1 MKILMLTPYL
11 PYPPNSGGQT
21 RSYNLIKNLADKHE
35 ITLFSLIKDDREA
48 ENLRELTK
56 FCEVKVFKR
65 SKTPWTLK
73 NVLHTGFSLYPFL
86 VIRNLVTDERS
97 AIEKELANKKYD
109 LIHAETFYVMP
120 HIPKSITPILLVE
133 QTIEYLVYKHY
144 VEDQAPLLAKPL
156 FAVDVAKLRHWETF
170 FWKKADG
177 VVAMSESD
185 KREMQK
191 LINGLKIDI
200 VPNGIDPNY
209 FSLKKEPNKEPR
221 VLYVGNFK
229 WLQNAEA
236 VEVLMHKVWPNIK
249 AKVPHAKLWIVGKDI
264 TEKIKK
270 YQSSDIE
277 ITEGIPDIRDAY
289 LNSSVL
295 VAPIEGPGGTRL
307 KILEAMASGLPV
319 VTTDVGAEGLG
330 VVNGKHAFVTNKWS
344 EMAKTTV
351 EVIQNPKRSQE
362 MGQEARNFVK
372 KLYSWEVSADLLDK
386 IYRRVVDEKS

>member
-21 RSYNLIKNLADKHE
+21 RSYNLIKNLASKHE

-48 ENLRELTK
+48 DNLGELTK
-56 FCEVKVFKR
+56 YCEVKVFKR
-65 SKTPWTLK
+65 SKTPWTFK
-73 NVLHTGFSLYPFL
+73 NVIHTGFSLYPFL
-86 VIRNLVTDERS
+86 VIRNLVTEEKL
-97 AIEKELANKKYD
+97 AIEEELAGKKYD

-120 HIPKSITPILLVE
+120 HIPKSTTPILLVE

-156 FAVDVAKLRHWETF
+156 FTVDVAKLRYWETF
-170 FWKKADG
+170 FWQKANG

-191 LINGLKIDI
+191 LVPGLKIDI
-200 VPNGIDPNY
+200 VPNGIDPDH
-209 FSLKKEPNKEPR
+209 FSLKDRASREPR

-236 VEVLMHKVWPNIK
+236 VEVLVHKVWPKIK
-249 AKVPHAKLWIVGKDI
+249 SRVPRAKLWIVGKDI
-264 TEKIKK
+264 TEKIKS
-270 YQSSDIE
+270 YQSTDIE
-277 ITEGIPDIRDAY
+277 ITEGLPDIRDAY
-289 LNSSVL
+289 SNATVL

-330 VVNGKHAFVTNKWS
+330 VKHGQHALVTNKWS
-344 EMAKTTV
+344 EMAETAIS
-351 EVIQNPKRSQE
+351 VIQNEKRSYE

-372 KLYSWEVSADLLDK
+372 KHYAWEVSASLLDK
-386 IYRRVVDEKS
+386 IYRRVVNEKK